1 MRSFWA
7 KSDLRRIFDILSIR
21 DKYKV
26 LAIALIQML
35 LSMLDLIGVLIIG
48 LLGTISVSGIQ
59 SQKLSPNIVT
69 VLSLIGLD
77 EATFQ
82 IQVITLSSIAAILFV
97 GRTLLSIFF
106 TRKILFFLSRRG
118 AQISASLVSRL
129 LSQPILMVQSRST
142 QETVYAVTQGVESI
156 VLQVLATSVVM
167 ISDVSILIVM
177 SSGLFIVDPTSA
189 VGTLVIFALIG
200 YLLYLYMHVRA
211 SELGKKSS
219 DLNIISNNKIVEVIG
234 SYRESVVRNRRDY
247 YAREIGKI
255 RTSLA
260 DTSAEIG
267 FFPYVSKYV
276 IETAV
281 IIGAIFISF
290 AEFLLYDATKAVG
303 TLAIFLAAGSRIAP
317 AVLRIQQGL
326 ITVIGAIGR
335 AKPTL
340 ALIEMLED
348 SPNRADDADDE
359 VHTDHINFNPA
370 LDLSAVGFSF
380 HNNRDFEL
388 SNIDLKIPSGSLV
401 AIVGPSG
408 AGKTTLVD
416 LILGILTPGSGK
428 ITISSLTPDEA
439 IVKWPGAISYVPQDV
454 LITSGTIRENVS
466 LGYPIEFVSDDLVKS
481 AIRLANLQEFVDSLP
496 EGIETEVGERGTK
509 MSGGQR
515 QRLGIARALF
525 TKPKLLVL
533 DEATSALDA
542 ESEASITLA
551 IEALRGNT
559 TVIMIAHR
567 LSTVRDADL
576 IVYMEKG
583 RILTTGTFEKVRSQV
598 PDFDLQARLFGL

>member
-1 MRSFWA
+1 MRNFWVD
-7 KSDLRRIFDILSIR
+7 SDVRRIFEILPTR
-21 DKYKV
+21 DKYRV
-26 LAIALIQML
+26 VAIAIIQVL
-35 LSMLDLIGVLIIG
+35 LSMLDLLGVLIIG

-59 SQKLSPNIVT
+59 SQKPSANITSILSWIR
-69 VLSLIGLD
+69 LEDS
-77 EATFQ
+77 TFQ
-82 IQVITLSSIAAILFV
+82 VQVITLTSFAATLFV

-118 AQISASLVSRL
+118 AQISANLVSRL
-129 LSQPILMVQSRST
+129 LSQPLLMVQSRST

-156 VLQVLATSVVM
+156 VLQVLATAVVM
-167 ISDVSILIVM
+167 TSDISILIVM
-177 SSGLFIVDPTSA
+177 SSGLFFVDPTSA
-189 VGTLVIFALIG
+189 IGTLVIFAVIG

-234 SYRESVVRNRRDY
+234 SYRESVVHNRRDY
-247 YAREIGKI
+247 YAQEIGHI

-281 IIGAIFISF
+281 IVGAIFISF

-326 ITVIGAIGR
+326 ITVIGAVGR

-340 ALIEMLED
+340 ALIEMLKD
-348 SPNRADDADDE
+348 TTVGTNDDDE
-359 VHTDHINFNPA
+359 VHVDHADFNPQIEVRKV
-370 LDLSAVGFSF
+370 SFSF
-380 HNNRDFEL
+380 QNNRDFSL
-388 SNIDLKIPSGSLV
+388 SEIDLRIPSGSLV

-416 LILGILTPGSGK
+416 LILGILNPNSGDVS
-428 ITISSLTPDEA
+428 ISSISPEEA
-439 IVKWPGAISYVPQDV
+439 IVRWPGAISYVPQDV
-454 LITSGTIRENVS
+454 LIISGTIRENVS
-466 LGYPIEFVSDDLVKS
+466 LGYPHKFVSDDLVDA
-481 AIRLANLQEFVDSLP
+481 AIQMANLQEFVGSLP
-496 EGIETEVGERGTK
+496 EGIGTEVGERGTK
-509 MSGGQR
+509 ISGGQR

-542 ESEASITLA
+542 ESEASIAKA

-583 RILTTGTFEKVRSQV
+583 KILATGTFEKVRRQV
-598 PDFDLQARLFGL
+598 PDFDVQARLFGL